1 MGGAHTE
8 NKPKPKN
15 ICVEKNIKTI
25 NQSSKFNLI
34 WIDEKVNLDETNFY
48 KSFIQQNYNVYNIIS
63 CENVESGISK
73 IKELSFQE
81 TFVILSGRLY
91 KDFIKSFMNN
101 LPKIKIVPKIIIFTG
116 NKEKFLQSKKI
127 ADIKNVLKNKFF
139 TLGGIQTFFDE
150 IYNFLSKD
158 SWRVRPN
165 VDDIKLKGEESNEL
179 TFEYIDSIE
188 TLLLPRF
195 YRTLI
200 KISDKDNF
208 EELNQYLYNTYSND
222 LDIKKLLSQ
231 IEGIPSI
238 PYEILCKYYARLY
251 TYESK
256 FYKDLNKSLR
266 KKPITGLDNANY
278 MNYFLPYVKL
288 LYEGLKLNCFPL
300 NYKNTLYRFSKM
312 SKEEKKRLEEYLR
325 KKKEGVPA
333 AICFSRAFLS
343 FSEDKAVAYEFLKY
357 HHSNNELLNIIFIL
371 KKNEKIYNES
381 LTSFIDLSEVTAIKD
396 EKEVLFL
403 PFSAFEIE
411 SIKETVYNN
420 LPIYEIELDY
430 LDKYTEKL
438 KLIENEKTL
447 SNTAFKKEL
456 FSSGIVNKSEA
467 IKKTNQNLVND
478 FKDFEK
484 KFIRIKNEI
493 QNNNYGEQILKDLDE
508 AEKIFERIKPN
519 IIVNKELIYDVKIE
533 DIDENGEVQ
542 ILGEHLNGED
552 FVKLNKDKSYL
563 IINGQKQELCYKYKL
578 KEGINKIEIVFLDS
592 VSNYRALFK
601 YCTSLIDISALKY
614 WDVKDATCFSCSFRG
629 CTSLK
634 DISPLENWNTSNVVD
649 MTACFEGDTGLTD
662 ISPLKNWDVSKV
674 NLMGSLFSHCTLLS
688 DISPLQKW
696 NVNNVHNLSRI
707 FEGCK
712 NLKNIS
718 SLKNWKVGNCTNFN
732 CMFKEC
738 TSLCDITPLKNWD
751 VSKGISF
758 DEFFKNCDNL
768 KDIYP
773 IQNWNVIVGTSFNC
787 FFEKCIK
794 LTDITPLDDWKVS
807 TNVDCNDIFKDCPI
821 LKKTSDSW
829 YCKKNRQ

>member
-1 MGGAHTE
+1 M
-8 NKPKPKN
+8 
-15 ICVEKNIKTI
+15 
-25 NQSSKFNLI
+25 
-34 WIDEKVNLDETNFY
+34 
-48 KSFIQQNYNVYNIIS
+48 
-63 CENVESGISK
+63 
-73 IKELSFQE
+73 
-81 TFVILSGRLY
+81 
-91 KDFIKSFMNN
+91 
-101 LPKIKIVPKIIIFTG
+101 
-116 NKEKFLQSKKI
+116 
-127 ADIKNVLKNKFF
+127 
-139 TLGGIQTFFDE
+139 
-150 IYNFLSKD
+150 
-158 SWRVRPN
+158 
-165 VDDIKLKGEESNEL
+165 
-179 TFEYIDSIE
+179 
-188 TLLLPRF
+188 
-195 YRTLI
+195 
-200 KISDKDNF
+200 
-208 EELNQYLYNTYSND
+208 
-222 LDIKKLLSQ
+222 
-231 IEGIPSI
+231 
-238 PYEILCKYYARLY
+238 
-251 TYESK
+251 
-256 FYKDLNKSLR
+256 
-266 KKPITGLDNANY
+266 
-278 MNYFLPYVKL
+278 
-288 LYEGLKLNCFPL
+288 
-300 NYKNTLYRFSKM
+300 
-312 SKEEKKRLEEYLR
+312 
-325 KKKEGVPA
+325 
-333 AICFSRAFLS
+333 
-343 FSEDKAVAYEFLKY
+343 
-357 HHSNNELLNIIFIL
+357 
-371 KKNEKIYNES
+371 
-381 LTSFIDLSEVTAIKD
+381 
-396 EKEVLFL
+396 
-403 PFSAFEIE
+403 
-411 SIKETVYNN
+411 
-420 LPIYEIELDY
+420 
-430 LDKYTEKL
+430 DKYTEKL

-519 IIVNKELIYDVKIE
+519 IIVNIELIYDVKKE

-649 MTACFEGDTGLTD
+649 MTACFEGDTALTD

-773 IQNWNVIVGTSFNC
+773 IQN
-787 FFEKCIK
+787 
-794 LTDITPLDDWKVS
+794 
-807 TNVDCNDIFKDCPI
+807 
-821 LKKTSDSW
+821 
-829 YCKKNRQ
+829 